1 MFLVGTIVSTF
12 GNKGDVKINPC
23 ITPHDFLLEFDSI
36 YVEHYENK
44 RKFKVLMAK
53 RHKNIYVFSLEGIDD
68 MNVAE
73 DLMGS
78 SVYVPSL
85 AVKKLKDNE
94 FFYHDLE
101 GLDVYNETGELIG
114 KVDHVQK
121 GGNDIL
127 IIKDEEGK
135 EIMIPFV
142 DELVP
147 EVNLIEKTITVNAIE
162 GLVEDSARE
171 I

>member
-23 ITPHDFLLEFDSI
+23 ITPHDFLLKFDTI
-36 YVEHYENK
+36 FVEHYDNK

-53 RHKNIYVFSLEGIDD
+53 RHKNIYVFSLEGIND

-78 SVYVPSL
+78 SVYAPSL
-85 AVKKLKDNE
+85 DVKKLKDNE

-101 GLDVYNETGELIG
+101 GLDVYSEAGELIG
-114 KVDHVQK
+114 KVDHIQK

-127 IIKDEEGK
+127 VIKDEEGK

-147 EVNLIEKTITVNAIE
+147 EVNLVEKTITVNAIE

>member
-1 MFLVGTIVSTF
+1 M
-12 GNKGDVKINPC
+12 KINPC
-23 ITPHDFLLEFDSI
+23 ITPNDFLLEFDSI
-36 YVEHYENK
+36 FVEHYENK

-53 RHKNIYVFSLEGIDD
+53 RHKNIYVFSLEGIND

-85 AVKKLKDNE
+85 DVKELKDNE

-101 GLDVYNETGELIG
+101 GLDVYNEAGDLIG

-127 IIKDEEGK
+127 VIKDENGK
-135 EIMIPFV
+135 EILIPFV

-147 EVNLIEKTITVNAIE
+147 EVNLVDKTITINAIE
-162 GLVEDSARE
+162 GLIEDSARE